1 MEFMQKEKVER
12 AIEREQDKK
21 EIKEMISAGVK
32 KEVETSIKPLKEK
45 QAQLE
50 SDQEVILR
58 VSSLMFSKK

>member
-32 KEVETSIKPLKEK
+32 KEVETSVP
-45 QAQLE
+45 
-50 SDQEVILR
+50 S
-58 VSSLMFSKK
+58 